1 MERNKKK
8 KQRNGSLTLNWIE
21 KDRYREINY

>member
-8 KQRNGSLTLNWIE
+8 KQRNGSLTLNSIE